1 MNTVLFAAHLA
12 ATGVMTGV
20 IWFVQRIHY
29 RWFHGVPEDTFTSY
43 HQRYTTA
50 VGGIVGPA
58 MLVEAATG
66 VALFVTA
73 GDAARPWL
81 ALGAALI
88 GLNWISTAALQ
99 IPCHMK
105 LSHRYDAAIQH
116 RLVTTNWIRT
126 IAWTVRLALLIAGAE
141 TILGAE

>member
-1 MNTVLFAAHLA
+1 MNTLLFAAHLA

-29 RWFHGVPEDTFTSY
+29 RWFHGVPADTFTGY
-43 HQRYTTA
+43 HQRYTVA

-58 MLVEAATG
+58 MLIEAATG
-66 VALFVTA
+66 VALFFTA
-73 GDAARPWL
+73 SHEARPLL
-81 ALGAALI
+81 ALGAALMV
-88 GLNWISTAALQ
+88 LNGISTAVLQ

-105 LSHRYDAAIQH
+105 LSHRYDAVVH
-116 RLVTTNWIRT
+116 RRLVATNWIRT

-141 TILGAE
+141 TVLGAR